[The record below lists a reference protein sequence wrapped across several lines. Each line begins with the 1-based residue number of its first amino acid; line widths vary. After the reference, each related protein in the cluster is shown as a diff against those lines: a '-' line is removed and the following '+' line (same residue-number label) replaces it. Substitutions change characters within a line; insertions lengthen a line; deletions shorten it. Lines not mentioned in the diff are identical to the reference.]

1 MMSMFKTIIYRI
13 KYRIKKL
20 CDFIKLGWNDYDDA
34 YDSLLMLEKYKLS
47 KMADRYERLAGNID
61 KPFLE
66 CWTIVRDLRLCVK
79 LIDIV
84 DGTDPTYKVAY
95 NPEAR
100 TYEKKE
106 LKYVNMRNA
115 HRFIP
120 LKLQKLYDRNKLMRN
135 MIANEVRRM
144 KAWSLYSQIRA
155 LNINRW

>member
-1 MMSMFKTIIYRI
+1 MTTFSTLIYRI

-47 KMADRYERLAGNID
+47 KMADRYERLAGNIGN
-61 KPFLE
+61 PFLE

-84 DGTDPTYKVAY
+84 NGTDTTYKVAY

-120 LKLQKLYDRNKLMRN
+120 LKLQKLYDKNKLLRN
-135 MIANEVRRM
+135 VITNEVRRM
-144 KAWSLYSQIRA
+144 KAWSLYSQIRM
-155 LNINRW
+155 LNINRWI